1 MQSNLS
7 IRRGRAAINVVFFI
21 NGFLFA
27 NYIARIPDIQSHF
40 DLDYQQVGFVLLSSA
55 IASLVAMP
63 FTGGIIG
70 RFGSRLV
77 CIIAVV
83 TYSLSVAFFMLSPN
97 FVVLL
102 LVFFIIGAAAGIL
115 DVSMNAQ
122 AIIVERAMNRPIMA
136 SFHGAFSLGM
146 FIGSMTAGLFIGL
159 QHPLIVHL
167 ICMTIG
173 SWLLFLYFYRFLV
186 KDRPKKGQPTSSRLF
201 NLPAPSVITIGIIA
215 FCGMLGEG
223 AMAEWSTNYMREVIH
238 ASDLLSPIGLSAFS
252 LAMLAG
258 RLVGDQARHLY
269 GDKWLVLVCSIMA
282 IVGLVT
288 VLSILHPMASIL
300 GFLCI
305 GMGLSVIVPI
315 TYSQAG
321 NIRGIDPGTGIS
333 MVTTIGYAGF
343 IIGPPVLGFLADWQ
357 GLRVAYSFV
366 LLLFLIMLFL
376 SYRRQSP
383 VQ

>member
-1 MQSNLS
+1 MQTNLS
-7 IRRGRAAINVVFFI
+7 MRKARAAINVIFFI

-63 FTGGIIG
+63 FTGGLIA
-70 RFGSRLV
+70 RYGSRVV
-77 CIIAVV
+77 CILAVV
-83 TYSLSVAFFMLSPN
+83 TYSLSVAFFMLAPN
-97 FVVLL
+97 FGALL
-102 LVFFIIGAAAGIL
+102 FVFFIIGASAGIL

-122 AIIVERAMNRPIMA
+122 AIIVERALAKPIMA

-146 FIGSMTAGLFIGL
+146 FVGSMTAGLFIGL
-159 QHPLIVHL
+159 KHPLIVHM
-167 ICMTIG
+167 ICMAIG
-173 SWLLFLYFYRFLV
+173 SWMLLFYFYRFLV
-186 KDRPKKGQPTSSRLF
+186 QDRPKQGQPASSKLF
-201 NLPAPSVITIGIIA
+201 NLPTRPLIIIGIIA

-258 RLVGDQARHLY
+258 RLVGDRARHIY
-269 GDKWLVLVCSIMA
+269 GDRFLVIVCSILA
-282 IVGLVT
+282 IIGLVI
-288 VLSILHPMASIL
+288 VLTILHPVASII

-305 GMGLSVIVPI
+305 GVGLSVIVPI

-321 NIRGIDPGTGIS
+321 NIKGIDPGTGIS

-357 GLRVAYSFV
+357 GLRVAYCFV
-366 LLLFLIMLFL
+366 LFLFLMMLLL
-376 SYRRQSP
+376 SYRRRSP
-383 VQ
+383 V

>member
-7 IRRGRAAINVVFFI
+7 MRRARAAINVVFFI

-55 IASLVAMP
+55 IASLIAMP
-63 FTGGIIG
+63 FTGGLIA
-70 RFGSRLV
+70 RHGSRLV
-77 CIIAVV
+77 CILAVV
-83 TYSLSVAFFMLSPN
+83 TYSLSVAFFMLAPN
-97 FVVLL
+97 LGVLL
-102 LVFFIIGAAAGIL
+102 LVFFIIGASGGIL

-122 AIIVERAMNRPIMA
+122 AIIVERALSKPIMA

-159 QHPLIVHL
+159 KYPLIVHL
-167 ICMTIG
+167 ICMAIC
-173 SWLLFLYFYRFLV
+173 SWLLLFYFFRFLV
-186 KDRPKKGQPTSSRLF
+186 QDRPKQGQISSSKLF
-201 NLPAPSVITIGIIA
+201 NLPAPPLIIIGIIA

-258 RLVGDQARHLY
+258 RLVGDRARHRY
-269 GDKWLVLVCSIMA
+269 GDRLLVIVCSLLA
-282 IVGLVT
+282 IAGLVI
-288 VLSILHPMASIL
+288 VLIILHPIASII

-366 LLLFLIMLFL
+366 LFLFLVMLLL
-376 SYRRQSP
+376 SFRRRSP
-383 VQ
+383 V